1 MTDQIRIQELEVRAR
16 VGVPEFER
24 AELQRVLCSV
34 TMIPAGETVRDDID
48 ATVDYAAV
56 AALVR
61 QIADRHVFRL
71 IETMAEEIATQIV
84 AKFHLRSVTV
94 EVRKFALRDAAFVS
108 AQATKSGDS
117 A

>member
-1 MTDQIRIQELEVRAR
+1 MIDQIRIQELEVRAR

-34 TMIPAGETVRDDID
+34 TMIPAGETVRDEID

-71 IETMAEEIATQIV
+71 IETMAEEIAAQIA